1 AQRAQGGEVV
11 RAGAVTGA
19 QRLLQE
25 REVPGGRA
33 GQGGAVAAEGGH
45 QEGAQPRALPGRL
58 RDRVG
63 EAEAV
68 LAVVGRGGGGASGE
82 REGATEHAQLL
93 RTERQTAAGSVW
105 RGHAATIRANQTKH
119 RIGDGVWRPCP
130 PGWRCERPRAFCD
143 AAGARGEL

>member
-1 AQRAQGGEVV
+1 
-11 RAGAVTGA
+11 
-19 QRLLQE
+19 
-25 REVPGGRA
+25 
-33 GQGGAVAAEGGH
+33 H

-58 RDRVG
+58 VDRVG

-68 LAVVGRGGGGASGE
+68 LDVVGRGGGGVQGE
-82 REGATEHAQLL
+82 GEGATEHAQLL

-130 PGWRCERPRAFCD
+130 PGWRCARPRAFCD
-143 AAGARGEL
+143 AAGARGARNAGTGSPGATLRWDG